1 MGCVTVTKCKN
12 LTMQP
17 VIYFKLLY
25 GLVDLGLVLLFFVS
39 WCVFVAFI
47 DDRTMSLLRPMGKFT
62 VLSW

>member
-1 MGCVTVTKCKN
+1 
-12 LTMQP
+12 MQP